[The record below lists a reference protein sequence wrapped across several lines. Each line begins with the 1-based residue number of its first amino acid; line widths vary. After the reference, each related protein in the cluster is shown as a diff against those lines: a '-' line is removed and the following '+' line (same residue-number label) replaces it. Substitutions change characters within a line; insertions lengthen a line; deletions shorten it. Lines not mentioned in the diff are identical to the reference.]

1 MTVTTPDRP
10 SALNASGQTRP
21 ARGRAAAEP
30 DPRGR
35 HRAAAPQEISPE
47 MSGAEHRDAPSVVP
61 AGAGFQSYSMFSGG
75 RPANAVPV
83 YRSAAGHG
91 SRTRSDAAG
100 AGGSSASGGEAA
112 RVPGRSPSPG
122 RAARSG
128 SGRGPGAQ
136 RPSAPDRSAAMPRPR
151 AAEPKAGDADSSAFP
166 SRRRASASSSGT
178 ATTRASASP
187 RTGARRARSDA
198 VSGGSARST
207 TEAELS
213 ALLLGGA
220 PTRPIGVTPSPST
233 RAGRRERSCSRPSCR
248 R

>member
-21 ARGRAAAEP
+21 PRGRAAAEP

-91 SRTRSDAAG
+91 SRT
-100 AGGSSASGGEAA
+100 GSENH
-112 RVPGRSPSPG
+112 
-122 RAARSG
+122 
-128 SGRGPGAQ
+128 
-136 RPSAPDRSAAMPRPR
+136 
-151 AAEPKAGDADSSAFP
+151 
-166 SRRRASASSSGT
+166 
-178 ATTRASASP
+178 
-187 RTGARRARSDA
+187 ARR
-198 VSGGSARST
+198 VVG
-207 TEAELS
+207 
-213 ALLLGGA
+213 LG
-220 PTRPIGVTPSPST
+220 R
-233 RAGRRERSCSRPSCR
+233 
-248 R
+248 

>member
-136 RPSAPDRSAAMPRPR
+136 RPSDPPRCRVRERPSLRRETRIPRPS
-151 AAEPKAGDADSSAFP
+151 PHGGGP
-166 SRRRASASSSGT
+166 PLHRRALRRHERRPLRGRV
-178 ATTRASASP
+178 RAG
-187 RTGARRARSDA
+187 R
-198 VSGGSARST
+198 
-207 TEAELS
+207 
-213 ALLLGGA
+213 A
-220 PTRPIGVTPSPST
+220 PTRCPADRP
-233 RAGRRERSCSRPSCR
+233 GRRLRPSSAPCCSVVHPPDPSA
-248 R
+248 

>member
-100 AGGSSASGGEAA
+100 
-112 RVPGRSPSPG
+112 
-122 RAARSG
+122 
-128 SGRGPGAQ
+128 
-136 RPSAPDRSAAMPRPR
+136 RPR
-151 AAEPKAGDADSSAFP
+151 AVRPLEFPDGPPLRGGPRGPARTGVPGPSARPLPTDPPRCRVRERP
-166 SRRRASASSSGT
+166 SLRRETRIPRPSPHGGGPPLHRRALRRHERRPLRGRV
-178 ATTRASASP
+178 RAG
-187 RTGARRARSDA
+187 R
-198 VSGGSARST
+198 
-207 TEAELS
+207 
-213 ALLLGGA
+213 A
-220 PTRPIGVTPSPST
+220 PTRCP
-233 RAGRRERSCSRPSCR
+233 AGRPGRRLRPSSAPCCSVVHPPDPSA
-248 R
+248 